1 MVLIAAILT
10 LIAASGLFR
19 AVDLAASDA
28 FYQSRSASDGKIVLV
43 GIDQK
48 ALEEI
53 GPYNQWGRD
62 IIAMVLEALNE
73 SEDCRPAAIAVD
85 VLYSGETNAKADA
98 WLAEAAGQYGNVIT
112 ACAAEFGSA
121 LIEDRAGDY
130 YLDTF
135 SITAFEEP
143 YEALKRAS
151 SQGHINAMMDT
162 DGILRHHLLKSGI
175 GV

>member
-98 WLAEAAGQYGNVIT
+98 WLAEAAGKYGNVIT

-143 YEALKRAS
+143 
-151 SQGHINAMMDT
+151 
-162 DGILRHHLLKSGI
+162 
-175 GV
+175 